1 MNTYINIIYQRPI
14 SLVLLLF
21 FSSSEFKIYVHYIMK
36 IIIILLFLWVLL
48 DRFYPIEP
56 YITKEE
62 EGELEKW
69 FDLATEL
76 KTEISCI
83 ENFS

>member
-1 MNTYINIIYQRPI
+1 
-14 SLVLLLF
+14 
-21 FSSSEFKIYVHYIMK
+21 MK

-56 YITKEE
+56 YITKED

-69 FDLATEL
+69 FDLATKL